1 MPRQTDQVSKIVFP
15 DGFAFAIDSGSGF
28 EQIGVM
34 AGGATAT
41 LGWTD
46 YYYDAG
52 NYEGLIDRA
61 KNPMFTVSPSAILN
75 WDPAV
80 IARLFPGMMVNT
92 GTNSPSAGFD
102 VDYAGSSNQVTLTR
116 VSLRLS
122 HFPSVPATATL
133 VGDDITA
140 IAGGSNNQI
149 VTVPLSTFTD
159 VLVQTATKIDGY
171 ITIPTMSE
179 VPYASRDLE
188 ANQGDFYTDATN
200 LYILVDLGTYADSEG
215 DGGLAAAKTDL
226 AGTIVSFYDDLDWN
240 FVFYNAKIEAG
251 GSFNFK
257 GVNEDGL
264 NEITVSFTGKPDPD
278 NSYRLFNY
286 FNQT

>member
-1 MPRQTDQVSKIVFP
+1 MPRQTNQVSKIVFP

-34 AGGATAT
+34 SGGAQAT

-52 NYEGLIDRA
+52 NYEGLIDKA

-80 IARLFPGMMVNT
+80 IARLFPGMMT
-92 GTNSPSAGFD
+92 SATAASPSAGFD
-102 VDYAGSSNQVTLTR
+102 VSYTGTSNQVTLTR

-122 HFPSVPATATL
+122 HFPSVPATFTMATS
-133 VGDDITA
+133 VTA
-140 IAGGSNNQI
+140 VTDVANNQM
-149 VTVPLSTFTD
+149 VTVPLSLLTS

-179 VPYASRDLE
+179 VAYADRDLI
-188 ANQGDFYTDATN
+188 ANRGNFYTDATN
-200 LYILVDLGTYADSEG
+200 LYLIVTASDYATTGEADTAFDGTV
-215 DGGLAAAKTDL
+215 
-226 AGTIVSFYDDLDWN
+226 ISFYDDMDWD